1 MTARTL
7 NNRLKTLEKSAGLGP
22 VERTRIEV
30 WFKGDDGLW
39 RTSVPLDLDDDP
51 EGEEEQEPGLTDA
64 ELNALP
70 IPLDVFRRY
79 RIEFV

>member
-7 NNRLKTLEKSAGLGP
+7 SKRLEALERSAGLGP
-22 VERTRIEV
+22 VERTQVEI

-51 EGEEEQEPGLTDA
+51 EGEEEQEPGLTTA

-79 RIEFV
+79 GIEFV

>member
-7 NNRLKTLEKSAGLGP
+7 NNRLKALEKSAGLGP
-22 VERTRIEV
+22 VKRTRIEV

-39 RTSVPLDLDDDP
+39 RTSVPLDLADGS
-51 EGEEEQEPGLTDA
+51 EGEEHQESGLTDA

-70 IPLDVFRRY
+70 ISQDVFRRY
-79 RIEFV
+79 SIEFV